1 MRLKRIL
8 FGFIALFLVFS
19 TLGGQWYWQHS
30 FSALEEQHNNWLNR
44 FVESIDSKLD
54 KYRHIPQLLSQDKE
68 LIDAL
73 LSPNNSAQIDVTNRY
88 LQQANR
94 IILASDTYLID
105 RYGNTI
111 ASSNWDLP
119 HSFIGKNFAFRPYF
133 QEAIKGGQSTYFALG
148 STSGQR
154 GYYYAFPVVYA
165 AEHIGVVVVKMD
177 LSAIERN
184 WQSETS
190 IYVATDSHHVVFMSS
205 QPDWLFHSLAPLST
219 DTLNDIRASRQYLD
233 TDIASMGFRGN
244 LTAESTLLSNPKGNV
259 FTKDYLV
266 TQRESG
272 MPDLIL
278 RVLTPLSTL
287 YIELFGFVS
296 ILALVFITLYLIVA
310 LIENRRYR
318 HRQIE
323 QLQAEAKQ
331 KLEFLVM
338 ERTAELHIEIDERV
352 KTEKALRQAQ
362 DELIQAAK
370 LAVLGQ
376 MSASISHE
384 LNNPLAAIRSFA
396 ENGQRFIE
404 KDKIDR
410 AKDNLSRIV
419 SLTERMAKISQ
430 QLKSFARRS
439 DGNELSHIKL
449 APVIFSTIE
458 LIQPQLKSHQVKLD
472 CTIGNHDA
480 QVYINPI
487 QVEQV
492 LINLLTNAIQAMDDT
507 DVKQLNLSVE
517 IGQTKASIHID
528 DSGPGL
534 PDDSVADLFEPFYT
548 TKENGLGLG
557 LSISQQIIRNLNG
570 TIRVASSPLGGARFT
585 VELPLSPNVVKD

>member
-73 LSPNNSAQIDVTNRY
+73 LSPNNSAQIDITNRY

-165 AEHIGVVVVKMD
+165 AEHIGVIVVKMD

-205 QPDWLFHSLAPLST
+205 HPDWLFHSLAPLNA
-219 DTLNDIRASRQYLD
+219 DTLSDIRASRQYLD
-233 TDIASMGFRGN
+233 TDIASMGFRGD
-244 LTAESTLLSNPKGNV
+244 LTAESSLLSDPKGNV

-310 LIENRRYR
+310 LVENRRYR

-338 ERTAELHIEIDERV
+338 ERTAELHSEIDERV

-410 AKDNLSRIV
+410 AKDNLTRIV

-439 DGNELSHIKL
+439 DGNELSHIRL

-492 LINLLTNAIQAMDDT
+492 LINLLTNAIQAMDNT
-507 DVKQLNLSVE
+507 DPKQLNLSVE

-534 PDDSVADLFEPFYT
+534 PDDSIADLFEPFYT

>member
-30 FSALEEQHNNWLNR
+30 FSVLEEQHNNWLNR
-44 FVESIDSKLD
+44 FVETIDSKLD

-205 QPDWLFHSLAPLST
+205 QPDWLFHSLAPLSK
-219 DTLNDIRASRQYLD
+219 DTLNDIRESRQYLN
-233 TDIASMGFRGN
+233 TDITSMGFRGN
-244 LTAESTLLSNPKGNV
+244 LTAESTLLSDPKGNV
-259 FTKDYLV
+259 FTRDYLV

-310 LIENRRYR
+310 LVENRRYR

-410 AKDNLSRIV
+410 AKDNLTRIV

-507 DVKQLNLSVE
+507 DLKQLNLSVE

-534 PDDSVADLFEPFYT
+534 PADSVADLFEPFYT

-585 VELPLSPNVVKD
+585 VELPLSPNMVKD